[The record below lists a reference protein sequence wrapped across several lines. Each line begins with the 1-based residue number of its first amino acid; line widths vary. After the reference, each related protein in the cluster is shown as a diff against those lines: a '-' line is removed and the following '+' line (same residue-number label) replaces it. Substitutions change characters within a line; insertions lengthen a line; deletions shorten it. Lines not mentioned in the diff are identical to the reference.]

1 MSTIRFLI
9 AATAVLALS
18 ATLMAQDSRPPA
30 AAQASRP
37 AAAGDLLGPA
47 ALEQPLRDVE
57 SRLAKLAG
65 EPAQRDEVRFA
76 LGVVRLLRAVE
87 KLGQALHKYGF
98 QPDRGLGILGM
109 AGLPAPDFPVPPNP
123 RPEQISFDDVRRI
136 QTDFRNE
143 LREVDETLGAVR
155 DENVK
160 LPLPIGLVRLDLDG
174 DTRATE
180 EESLWRIYSRVAGI
194 RDITPEQARDFVIVF
209 DRADVEWL
217 RGYCRLLRAL
227 LEIAIAYDER
237 ELFERTGHLLF
248 AQVKSPYTFLTRP
261 AAGGGHDDM
270 GPILDLIAAIHLI
283 RFPLR
288 EPERLKVAHEH
299 LLAMIAHSRAMWRF
313 VRDESDDDHEWIPS
327 PRQQSVLGLRFTDEM
342 VKGWDEALQEMEALL
357 NGTKLI
363 PFWRNDPRGV
373 SLRKVFLEPQEFD
386 LVLWVQGTGA
396 APFLEDG
403 PKTTPETWERFE
415 QIFEGRFIAFAAW
428 VN

>member
-1 MSTIRFLI
+1 MRSTQRVLI
-9 AATAVLALS
+9 LAVVAAS
-18 ATLMAQDSRPPA
+18 AGVAG
-30 AAQASRP
+30 AQASRP
-37 AAAGDLLGPA
+37 AGAAGDLLSPA

-57 SRLAKLAG
+57 ARLAQLAA
-65 EPAQRDEVRFA
+65 EPAQRDDVRFA
-76 LGVVRLLRAVE
+76 LGVARLLRAVE
-87 KLGQALHKYGF
+87 KLGQSLHKYGF

-109 AGLPAPDFPVPPNP
+109 VGMPAPMFPVPPNP
-123 RPEQISFDDVRRI
+123 KPEPISFDDVRRI
-136 QTDFRNE
+136 QTEFRNE
-143 LREVDETLGAVR
+143 LREVDETLATVR
-155 DENVK
+155 DEQVK

-174 DTRATE
+174 DTRATDD
-180 EESLWRIYSRVAGI
+180 ESLWRIYSRVAGI
-194 RDITPEQARDFVIVF
+194 RDITPEQAREFVIVF

-227 LEIAIAYDER
+227 LEISIAYDER

-248 AQVKSPYTFLTRP
+248 PNVKSPYAFLARP
-261 AAGGGHDDM
+261 AAGRDRDEM

-342 VKGWDEALQEMEALL
+342 VKGWEDALQEMEALL

-373 SLRKVFLEPQEFD
+373 SLKMVFLEPQDFD
-386 LVLWVQGTGA
+386 LVLWVQGSGA
-396 APFLEDG
+396 APFLEEG